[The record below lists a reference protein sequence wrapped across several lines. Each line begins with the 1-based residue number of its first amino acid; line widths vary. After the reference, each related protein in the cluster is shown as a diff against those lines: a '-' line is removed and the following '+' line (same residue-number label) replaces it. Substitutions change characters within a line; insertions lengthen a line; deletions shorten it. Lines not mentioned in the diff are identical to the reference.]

1 MKLHARNIATSVG
14 VPQEKMAKV
23 VSQMIKEGNVS
34 VTRAK
39 EILGN
44 L

>member
-1 MKLHARNIATSVG
+1 MKLHARNIATSAG

-23 VSQMIKEGNVS
+23 ISQMTIEGNVS
-34 VTRAK
+34 VSRAK

>member
-1 MKLHARNIATSVG
+1 MKLHARNIATSAG
-14 VPQEKMAKV
+14 VPKEKMTKV
-23 VSQMIKEGNVS
+23 ISQMTREGNVS